1 VEAGSSY
8 NLSVTRAPVGKV
20 IVGARRGGAG
30 MTERGIVEYTSRERL
45 ALIVIAAVGL
55 IALNGVFI
63 YGVFFHAELITDAIK
78 NPIACAFVVE
88 ALVLTGVLAYLL
100 AKWGVSRV
108 HWGWFVV
115 LSLAGGLAF
124 ALPVVLLI
132 TERQVARGQ

>member
-1 VEAGSSY
+1 MTAQ
-8 NLSVTRAPVGKV
+8 NSVQYTT
-20 IVGARRGGAG
+20 
-30 MTERGIVEYTSRERL
+30 TERLVL
-45 ALIVIAAVGL
+45 MLIAAVGL

-63 YGVFFHAELITDAIK
+63 YGVLFHAELITNAIK

-88 ALVLTGVLAYLL
+88 AFVLMGVLAYLL

-115 LSLAGGLAF
+115 LSVAGGLAF

-132 TERQVARGQ
+132 TERQAGRSR